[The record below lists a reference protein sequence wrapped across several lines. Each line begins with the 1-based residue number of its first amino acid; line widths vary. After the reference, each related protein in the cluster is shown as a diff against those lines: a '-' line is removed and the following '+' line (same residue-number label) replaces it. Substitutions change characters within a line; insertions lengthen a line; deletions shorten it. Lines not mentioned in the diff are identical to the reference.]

1 MFSFI
6 HLFFLSGPP
15 RFEVAPNN
23 TTVKAGATISLPCQV
38 AGNPPPKVEWLRLDD
53 KIPLVRT
60 SVSDDFT
67 LHLTHVKV
75 SDSGHYECIAEN
87 EAGSI
92 KADIHIEV
100 LGLPF
105 ISAKPSDQV
114 LKVGSSK
121 ILTCDIGGD
130 PIPLLLW
137 RLPGDDPSDILLLED
152 SKGHMKVRSD
162 GSLMMEHISLQ
173 DSGLYTCMATNS
185 RGGVS
190 AVAKI
195 LSVEAFPP
203 PVVGIAPGDLVIS
216 DGDTITLPCEPVSE
230 AAEPTI
236 SWWFKPAAHLQEN
249 PLVTSD
255 NNDIVISIN
264 GTLTIK
270 NANRSNSGIYTCK
283 VTAETGSA
291 EATAEVRLEEKTL
304 NYNITNYVL
313 PDPPSKP
320 RAQVIN
326 DTAVRLLWQPKSSA
340 IDEESPI
347 TYMIEYWRHGWSEW
361 RIAASNIKSMVAVI
375 SELSP
380 NYTYTFFLRRVTESG
395 QSFPSPWSNPIR
407 LEVLTNNAHL
417 PRNCWLEECRIDKPT
432 VALISA
438 RAGSSRSVLLTW
450 QGLGDEN
457 QEDGVLVY
465 WISHEDS
472 PDGLT
477 YKSSK
482 VKVASVFGN
491 ISSSHGALHTL
502 KGLEP
507 YTHYTFFLV
516 PFWKSIEGT
525 PTNSLSLRTPED
537 SKNSIK
543 WFNINT
549 L

>member
-1 MFSFI
+1 MLICTFI
-6 HLFFLSGPP
+6 SLSGPP
-15 RFEVAPNN
+15 RFEVAPKNRTV
-23 TTVKAGATISLPCQV
+23 TTGTTISLPCKV
-38 AGNPPPKVEWLRLDD
+38 IGNPPPKVDWVRLDG
-53 KIPLVRT
+53 KIPLKRA
-60 SVSDDFT
+60 SVSEDYT
-67 LHLTHVKV
+67 LHLTQVTA
-75 SDSGHYECIAEN
+75 SDSGHYKCIAES

-92 KADIHIEV
+92 KADVHIEV
-100 LGLPF
+100 LALPF

-114 LKVGSSK
+114 LKVGTSK
-121 ILTCDIGGD
+121 RLPCDIGGD
-130 PIPLLLW
+130 PTPLLLW

-162 GSLMMEHISLQ
+162 GSLMMENISLQ

-185 RGGVS
+185 GGGVS
-190 AVAKI
+190 ARAKI

-203 PVVGIAPGDLVIS
+203 PVVGIAPEDLVIS

-236 SWWFKPAAHLQEN
+236 SWWFKPAVHLPETQM
-249 PLVTSD
+249 VTSD
-255 NNDIVISIN
+255 NNDIVISSN
-264 GTLTIK
+264 GALTIK

-291 EATAEVRLEEKTL
+291 EATAVVRHEEKTL
-304 NYNITNYVL
+304 NYNRINSIL
-313 PDPPSKP
+313 PAPPSKP
-320 RAQVIN
+320 RVRVIN
-326 DTAVRLLWQPKSSA
+326 DTSVRLSWQPNSSV
-340 IDEESPI
+340 IGKKNPM

-361 RIAASNIKSMVAVI
+361 RIAASYIKSGVAVI

-380 NYTYTFFLRRVTESG
+380 NYTYTFFVRSVTGSG

-417 PRNCWLEECRIDKPT
+417 PRNRWLTERRIDRPT

-477 YKSSK
+477 YKPSK
-482 VKVASVFGN
+482 VKVATVLGSS
-491 ISSSHGALHTL
+491 SSSHLVR
-502 KGLEP
+502 GLEP

-516 PFWKSIEGT
+516 PFWRSVEGT

-537 SKNSIK
+537 SKYSTK
-543 WFNINT
+543 WLNIHICVIT
-549 L
+549 S